1 MEEDLKTF
9 VQTFKQ
15 LVAAYQLAAD
25 RLGRELDQLKTPSN
39 ELTNYPERLETD
51 QFEAQLHASLQ
62 QNQLKTDFLATV
74 VNEVHTS
81 LTALKGAMYILLH
94 EEPDDGENRQTLL
107 AVAHQHVDRL
117 MDLMKFPVL

>member
-1 MEEDLKTF
+1 MK
-9 VQTFKQ
+9 
-15 LVAAYQLAAD
+15 D
-25 RLGRELDQLKTPSN
+25 RAR
-39 ELTNYPERLETD
+39 RLETG

-62 QNQLKTDFLATV
+62 QNQLKTDFLATI

-94 EEPDDGENRQTLL
+94 EEPADGENRQTLL